1 MSKPNDFRVWSY
13 QDAWTLAMQHIVE
26 GEKIPT
32 SYGSKNL
39 IGVCAGACIYDHGDY
54 LEVYHDDDDK
64 DPWIIYFDVRDSAVH
79 PVKAAPDADAF
90 RNHVQALVKGIET
103 CTASLYKLGEPVEG
117 NKIDED
123 IHNHIK
129 LMRENYEAQLAK
141 ITGLPI
147 EKFNI

>member
-39 IGVCAGACIYDHGDY
+39 IGVCAGACVCDCGDH
-54 LEVYHDDDDK
+54 LNVYHDDDDRNPWVIWYEEGGDSSPCNAKK
-64 DPWIIYFDVRDSAVH
+64 DDDTKTRIKTLVH
-79 PVKAAPDADAF
+79 
-90 RNHVQALVKGIET
+90 N
-103 CTASLYKLGEPVEG
+103 LGECKAMLSIIGDPIPESVV
-117 NKIDED
+117 NVSV
-123 IHNHIK
+123 HK
-129 LMRENYEAQLAK
+129 LIERMKVMYEKELTEA
-141 ITGLPI
+141 TGLPI